1 MAHKGGGV
9 DISVALSIAEMRN
22 QVICWNCRGFGHAVS
37 ISARKL
43 KIVPQSSAEAEYAAY
58 SIAVRDLKFVSQI
71 LGSDGFQLLI
81 GKPLTCYSDNTAAID
96 TIKQVG
102 VNARNRHYDRWLH
115 FGREMWLE
123 KFCLPD
129 WVSTHL
135 PQLSRRAPESQLR
148 RLPARDVRDDPLIRS
163 C

>member
-1 MAHKGGGV
+1 MIGSHTIKAWSRQQKT
-9 DISVALSIAEMRN
+9 IAL
-22 QVICWNCRGFGHAVS
+22 
-37 ISARKL
+37 
-43 KIVPQSSAEAEYAAY
+43 SSAEAEYAAY

-115 FGREMWLE
+115 FGREMFLE
-123 KFCLPD
+123 KFCYPD
-129 WVSTHL
+129 WVGTKL
-135 PQLSRRAPESQLR
+135 MVADVFTKALDKTTFLKFRAALLNLDYEGYPPELHEM
-148 RLPARDVRDDPLIRS
+148 IH
-163 C
+163 